1 MKNYSI
7 GKTGNINDID
17 GLEIYLFDDS
27 TVVATIKLHNF
38 DFLPYL
44 QTQIYDILPDETD
57 LNNSNCILGFG
68 LFINENYRKQGLG
81 KKMLELSFEE
91 CKNYNIINWL
101 GYRSNDNKITEKM
114 FNNLNLETIVKNENI
129 EVYIKKI

>member
-1 MKNYSI
+1 MKNYYI
-7 GKTGNINDID
+7 GKRGNINDID

-44 QTQIYDILPDETD
+44 QKEIYDILPDETNFNYSD
-57 LNNSNCILGFG
+57 CILGLS

-81 KKMLELSFEE
+81 TKMLELSFEE

-101 GYRSNDNKITEKM
+101 GYRYNDNKITEKM

>member
-57 LNNSNCILGFG
+57 LNNSNCILCFG

-101 GYRSNDNKITEKM
+101 GYRNNDNKISEKM

>member
-1 MKNYSI
+1 MKNYYI

-17 GLEIYLFDDS
+17 GLEIYLSDDS
-27 TVVATIKLHNF
+27 VVVATIKMYNF

-57 LNNSNCILGFG
+57 LNHSNCILGLS

-91 CKNYNIINWL
+91 CKNYNINNWL
-101 GYRSNDNKITEKM
+101 GYRYNKNKITEKM